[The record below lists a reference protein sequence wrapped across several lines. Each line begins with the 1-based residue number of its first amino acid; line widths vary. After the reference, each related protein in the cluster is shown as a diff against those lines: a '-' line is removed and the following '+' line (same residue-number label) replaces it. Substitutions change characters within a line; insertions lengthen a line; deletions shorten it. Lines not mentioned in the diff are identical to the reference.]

1 MESITAEIGTTG
13 EYYTLYLTGDVDGD
27 IAAAVEAEHPCTD
40 YDCDIRCALEAGFA
54 RAAAELLYGATET
67 PLLEAVLAHYG
78 ISPTDICPFDS
89 DEWRAW
95 VTYWKEEGPH
105 AGEDW

>member
-67 PLLEAVLAHYG
+67 PLLETVRSSISRRKVL
-78 ISPTDICPFDS
+78 PTTSKSSNASSRTRSARPTV
-89 DEWRAW
+89 WGRP
-95 VTYWKEEGPH
+95 G
-105 AGEDW
+105 